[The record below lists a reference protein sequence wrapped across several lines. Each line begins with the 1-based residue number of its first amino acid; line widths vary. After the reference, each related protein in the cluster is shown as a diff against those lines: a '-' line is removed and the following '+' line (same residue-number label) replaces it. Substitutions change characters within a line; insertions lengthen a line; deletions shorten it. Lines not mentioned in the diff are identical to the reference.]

1 MRCADKIGIIAHQYT
16 EPRSNTLKPM
26 TDDAPFADQE
36 TLLELYAGTHPVN
49 NQPIF
54 EKVLATP
61 LQNSGDYRLLKSP
74 LFVRGVAALDSI
86 NVNPDSRGRF
96 IVVERSGNLCIRVF
110 FREPNEA
117 LEMQL
122 TAEIEKLAGCLDIK
136 TDRALVYSIHFGV
149 GFSAIEQLMS
159 KWING
164 DSASWIYGNVYD
176 ADSGEPLNWWQAL
189 LQA

>member
-1 MRCADKIGIIAHQYT
+1 
-16 EPRSNTLKPM
+16 M
-26 TDDAPFADQE
+26 TDNAPFADQE

-49 NQPIF
+49 KQPIF
-54 EKVLATP
+54 EKVLAIP

-74 LFVRGVAALDSI
+74 LFVRGVAAMDTI
-86 NVNPDSRGRF
+86 NLNPDSRGRF
-96 IVVERSGNLCIRVF
+96 IVVERGGNLCVRVF
-110 FREPNEA
+110 FREPNEV

-122 TAEIEKLAGCLDIK
+122 TAEFEKLGGCLDIK
-136 TDRALVYSIHFGV
+136 TERALVYSIHFGV
-149 GFSAIEQLMS
+149 GFSSIEELMN

-164 DSASWIYGNVYD
+164 DTATWLYGNVYD

>member
-1 MRCADKIGIIAHQYT
+1 
-16 EPRSNTLKPM
+16 M
-26 TDDAPFADQE
+26 TDNAPIADQE

-61 LQNSGDYRLLKSP
+61 LDNSGDYRLLKSP
-74 LFVRGVAALDSI
+74 LFVRGVAALDRI
-86 NVNPDSRGRF
+86 NLNHDSRGRF
-96 IVVERSGNLCIRVF
+96 IVIERGGSLSIRVF

-136 TDRALVYSIHFGV
+136 TERALVYSIHFGV
-149 GFSAIEQLMS
+149 GFSSIEQLMGQ
-159 KWING
+159 WITG
-164 DSASWIYGNVYD
+164 DAATWVYGNVYD
-176 ADSGEPLNWWQAL
+176 PDSGEPLNWWQDL
-189 LQA
+189 LKA

>member
-1 MRCADKIGIIAHQYT
+1 
-16 EPRSNTLKPM
+16 M
-26 TDDAPFADQE
+26 TDNAPFADQE

-86 NVNPDSRGRF
+86 NLNADSRGRAT
-96 IVVERSGNLCIRVF
+96 IVERGGNLSIRVF
-110 FREPNEA
+110 LREPNES

-136 TDRALVYSIHFGV
+136 TERALVYSIHFGV
-149 GFSAIEQLMS
+149 GFNSIEQLMD

-164 DSASWIYGNVYD
+164 DSATWNYGNVYEP
-176 ADSGEPLNWWQAL
+176 DSGEALNWWQDL
-189 LQA
+189 LKA

>member
-1 MRCADKIGIIAHQYT
+1 MQI
-16 EPRSNTLKPM
+16 PM
-26 TDDAPFADQE
+26 TDDALFPDQE
-36 TLLELYAGTHPVN
+36 TLLELYAGNHPVN

-61 LQNSGDYRLLKSP
+61 LQNKGDYRLLKSP
-74 LFVRGVAALDSI
+74 LFVRGVAALDTI
-86 NVNPDSRGRF
+86 NLNPDSRGRF
-96 IVVERSGNLCIRVF
+96 IVVERGGNLCIRVF

-122 TAEIEKLAGCLDIK
+122 TAEIEKLSGHLDIK
-136 TDRALVYSIHFGV
+136 TERAVVYSIHFGV
-149 GFSAIEQLMS
+149 GFNAIEQLMN

-164 DSASWIYGNVYD
+164 DKASWIYGNVYD
-176 ADSGEPLNWWQAL
+176 AESGEALNWWQAL

>member
-1 MRCADKIGIIAHQYT
+1 
-16 EPRSNTLKPM
+16 M
-26 TDDAPFADQE
+26 TDNAPFADQE

-61 LQNSGDYRLLKSP
+61 LPNSGDYRLLKSP
-74 LFVRGVAALDSI
+74 LFVRGVAALDTI
-86 NVNPDSRGRF
+86 NLNPDSRGRF
-96 IVVERSGNLCIRVF
+96 IVVERSGTLCIRVF

-136 TDRALVYSIHFGV
+136 TERALVYSIHFGV
-149 GFSAIEQLMS
+149 GFNAIEQLMS
-159 KWING
+159 KWITG
-164 DSASWIYGNVYD
+164 DTASWIYGNVYD
-176 ADSGEPLNWWQAL
+176 AERGDPLNWWQAL
-189 LQA
+189 LQAY

>member
-1 MRCADKIGIIAHQYT
+1 
-16 EPRSNTLKPM
+16 M
-26 TDDAPFADQE
+26 TDNAPFADQE

-49 NQPIF
+49 SQPIF

-61 LQNSGDYRLLKSP
+61 LENSGDYRLLKSP
-74 LFVRGVAALDSI
+74 LFVRGVAALDTV

-96 IVVERSGNLCIRVF
+96 IVVERSGNLCVRVF

-122 TAEIEKLAGCLDIK
+122 TAEFEKLGACLDIK
-136 TDRALVYSIHFGV
+136 TERALVYSIHFGV
-149 GFSAIEQLMS
+149 GFSSIEELMN
-159 KWING
+159 KWIKG
-164 DSASWIYGNVYD
+164 DSATWLYGNVYD
-176 ADSGEPLNWWQAL
+176 AESGEPLNWWQAL

>member
-1 MRCADKIGIIAHQYT
+1 
-16 EPRSNTLKPM
+16 M
-26 TDDAPFADQE
+26 TDNAPFADQE
-36 TLLELYAGTHPVN
+36 TLLELYAGSHPVN

-86 NVNPDSRGRF
+86 NLNADSRGRF
-96 IVVERSGNLCIRVF
+96 IVIERGGSLSIRVF
-110 FREPNEA
+110 FREPNEG

-136 TDRALVYSIHFGV
+136 TERALVYSIHFGV
-149 GFSAIEQLMS
+149 GFSSIEQLMG
-159 KWING
+159 KWVNG
-164 DSASWIYGNVYD
+164 DAASWNYGNVYD
-176 ADSGEPLNWWQAL
+176 PDSGEALNWWQDL
-189 LQA
+189 LKA